1 MARKAPRMAADGLPE
16 PLPVRPVFRP
26 LSIVLGGLAGLAIVF
41 LLQQAGKV
49 VLSTQWLLIGLVGG
63 LVLGVLLPSIP
74 YMLVARRVNAKL
86 AEARSHQGAHKGGA

>member
-41 LLQQAGKV
+41 LLQQAGTV
-49 VLSTQWLLIGLVGG
+49 VLSTMWLLTGLIGGIA
-63 LVLGVLLPSIP
+63 LGIVLPSLAYI
-74 YMLVARRVNAKL
+74 LVARRVNATL
-86 AEARSHQGAHKGGA
+86 ASEREKRAHGGA